1 MGPDAADH
9 AIQTR
14 LDGRCDSRVAMVR
27 LATTRSDPMT
37 NSPADGRV
45 LCIGETLIDLIVN
58 DGAPDLLTA
67 GSLAIREGGAL
78 ANAAVA
84 LARLGVASGF
94 CGVIGQDTFGERL
107 RQKLAANGVD
117 VTTLRATA
125 DAPTTL
131 AFAWKDARG
140 DGHFSF
146 LRMADGLL
154 SIADIDAAR
163 ILTRRAL
170 LVGSVVLPV
179 AGARAAIY
187 TAVARAGAAGIPVV
201 FDVNFRPA
209 LWDDPSRALTVCK
222 PVLADTTVLKLS
234 LDDARA
240 LLGDGE
246 PETVLRRAAALPPPI
261 TVLTDGARGCWSVS
275 GSGEVV
281 HVPVFAVNAI
291 EPTGAGDA
299 FTAALISR
307 LLANNW
313 QPPSAADLRY
323 AAAAGALATTRPGA
337 LDGLPT
343 RAELERFLAE
353 RQ

>member
-1 MGPDAADH
+1 MPSEHLGTAGKVA
-9 AIQTR
+9 R
-14 LDGRCDSRVAMVR
+14 LTMIR

-37 NSPADGRV
+37 TPPPGRV

-84 LARLGVASGF
+84 LARLGVPSGF
-94 CGVIGQDTFGERL
+94 CGVIGLDTFGERL
-107 RQKLAANGVD
+107 RQTLASNGVD

-154 SIADIDAAR
+154 AVEDIDAAR
-163 ILTRRAL
+163 IASCRAV

-179 AGARAAIY
+179 PGAREAIY
-187 TAVARAGAAGIPVV
+187 AAVAQAGAAGVPVV

-209 LWDDPSRALTVCK
+209 LWDDPSRALAVCE
-222 PVLADTTVLKLS
+222 PVLAGATVLKLS

-240 LLGDGE
+240 LLGEGE
-246 PETVLRRAAALPPPI
+246 PEAVLRRAATLPPPI
-261 TVLTDGARGCWSVS
+261 TVLTDGARGCWTLS
-275 GSGEVV
+275 GSGEVI
-281 HVPVFAVNAI
+281 HVPVFSVDAI

-299 FTAALISR
+299 FTAALISH
-307 LLANNW
+307 LIANGW
-313 QPPSAADLRY
+313 QPPAADDLRY

-343 RAELERFLAE
+343 RSALDQFLAD
-353 RQ
+353 RH